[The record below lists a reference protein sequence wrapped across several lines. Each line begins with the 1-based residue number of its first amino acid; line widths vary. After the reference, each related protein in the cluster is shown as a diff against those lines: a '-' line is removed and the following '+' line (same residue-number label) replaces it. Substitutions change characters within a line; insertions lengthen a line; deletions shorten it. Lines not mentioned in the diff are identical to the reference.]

1 MEKLKILVVDDE
13 DGIRSGVRR
22 VLANFIVSYPFMD
35 EDIGFEIFDVVTGE
49 EAIRKIRE
57 ERPDLV
63 LLDNKLPGISGIE
76 VLEYINNNFEDTGVM
91 MITSFASLELAVKAT
106 QNGAYD
112 FVPKPFTPQEL
123 RSSVENFTKKL
134 FLRRMASQLNE
145 DGGRVR
151 FQLFSVLSH
160 ELNKPLE
167 TVEVCLRKIRNR
179 EEGEDLAS
187 YSEITEEAL
196 VRIKSMRNLIHDI
209 LDLAN

>member
-22 VLANFIVSYPFMD
+22 VLTNFVVSYPFME
-35 EDIGFEIFDVVTGE
+35 EDIGFEIIDVVTGE

-76 VLEYINNNFEDTGVM
+76 VLEYINNNFGDTGVM

-123 RSSVENFTKKL
+123 KSSVENFTKKL
-134 FLRRMASQLNE
+134 FLRRMASQSNE
-145 DGGRVR
+145 
-151 FQLFSVLSH
+151 
-160 ELNKPLE
+160 EP
-167 TVEVCLRKIRNR
+167 
-179 EEGEDLAS
+179 
-187 YSEITEEAL
+187 YS
-196 VRIKSMRNLIHDI
+196 
-209 LDLAN
+209 